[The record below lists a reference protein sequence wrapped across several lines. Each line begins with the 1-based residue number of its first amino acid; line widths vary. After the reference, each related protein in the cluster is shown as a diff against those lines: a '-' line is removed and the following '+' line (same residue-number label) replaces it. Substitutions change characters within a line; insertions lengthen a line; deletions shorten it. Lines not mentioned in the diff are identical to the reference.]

1 MQTGLKYFGIKYPLD
16 YSDNASTG
24 KEKIVHTEGDVW
36 GKLDNEQR
44 VGIRF
49 EMDNL
54 FYSSDSLM
62 GNYTSLGLNP
72 YYMLESDDWRVRVGA
87 HVDWQSGED
96 SGIDVSPE

>member
-1 MQTGLKYFGIKYPLD
+1 MGRKRQSIRIVRPVSYTHLD
-16 YSDNASTG
+16 VY
-24 KEKIVHTEGDVW
+24 KR
-36 GKLDNEQR
+36 Q

-54 FYSSDSLM
+54 FYSSDSLI
-62 GNYTSLGLNP
+62 GNYTSLGMNP

-96 SGIDVSPE
+96 LSLIHILLRKIVEATA